1 MPAFERYIGIDYSGA
16 QTPTSSLPGLRVYQA
31 APVSPAREVGPPPS
45 PRKYWTR
52 REIAEWLVSEL
63 AAGPPALVGIDHG
76 FSFPLQ
82 YFERHGLP
90 LDWPAFLQDFQQHWP
105 TGDDNVYVSFVR
117 DGQRGNAAAR
127 SGDLRWRRLTELRA
141 RTAKS
146 VFFFNVQ
153 GSVAHSTHA
162 GIPWLLYL
170 RRRLGRRLHFWPFD
184 GWNISAGSC
193 VVAEVYP
200 ALWNKRFPRE
210 GRTQD
215 QHDAFSIAEW
225 LRQSDA
231 KDDLIRYFSPQLEPP
246 DRVVA
251 EVEGWILGVE

>member
-1 MPAFERYIGIDYSGA
+1 VKASAETL
-16 QTPTSSLPGLRVYQA
+16 QLVPGPCA
-31 APVSPAREVGPPPS
+31 GDVSPS
-45 PRKYWTR
+45 C
-52 REIAEWLVSEL
+52 
-63 AAGPPALVGIDHG
+63 
-76 FSFPLQ
+76 
-82 YFERHGLP
+82 
-90 LDWPAFLQDFQQHWP
+90 
-105 TGDDNVYVSFVR
+105 
-117 DGQRGNAAAR
+117 
-127 SGDLRWRRLTELRA
+127 A

-162 GIPWLLYL
+162 GLPWLLYL
-170 RRRLGRRLHFWPFD
+170 RQRLGRRLHFWPFD

-231 KDDLIRYFSPQLEPP
+231 KDDLIGYFSPQLEPP

>member
-1 MPAFERYIGIDYSGA
+1 MPAFEQYIGIDYSGA

-31 APVSPAREVGPPPS
+31 TPVTPAQEVSPPPS

-52 REIAEWLVSEL
+52 SEIAEWLVSEL
-63 AAGPPALVGIDHG
+63 TAGPRALVGIDHG
-76 FSFPLQ
+76 FSFPLK

-90 LDWPAFLQDFQQHWP
+90 LNWQEFLEDFQRHWP
-105 TGDDNVYVSFVR
+105 TGNDNMYVCFVL
-117 DGQRGNAAAR
+117 DGLHGNATAR
-127 SGDLRWRRLTELRA
+127 SGDRRWRRITELRA

-153 GSVAHSTHA
+153 GTVAYSTHA
-162 GIPWLLYL
+162 GLPWLLYL
-170 RRRLGRRLHFWPFD
+170 RQRLGRGLHFWPFD
-184 GWNISAGSC
+184 GWTVPPGSS

-225 LRQSDA
+225 FRQTDANGVLLRFF
-231 KDDLIRYFSPQLEPP
+231 YPQLEPP
-246 DRVVA
+246 ERATA